1 MYVNIEDFVKYNLG
15 GTNASSTETTTSTF
29 STTEKDEPSQK
40 NATQKN
46 EPFLRVVRLLRSE
59 TCRGRLHWGK
69 AGWLE
74 SLTTHHASS
83 NDRNGNGTCFDGP
96 TEYGESWCAFT
107 CAAFR
112 YDPGDKFV
120 PAGSVFDPD
129 RNAKFNREACCGAG
143 GEYLRE
149 EPGCA
154 CAARAEPGGSCGAA
168 WY

>member
-1 MYVNIEDFVKYNLG
+1 MYVNIEDFVKYNLEARSVHPNAEGTTG
-15 GTNASSTETTTSTF
+15 GRARSTET
-29 STTEKDEPSQK
+29 TTEKDEPPVE
-40 NATQKN
+40 KN

-74 SLTTHHASS
+74 SSDHHARA
-83 NDRNGNGTCFDGP
+83 NDRDGTCFDGP
-96 TEYGESWCAFT
+96 SEYGESWCAFT

-120 PAGSVFDPD
+120 PAGSVFDPE
-129 RNAKFNREACCGAG
+129 RNAKFNREACCGAE

-154 CAARAEPGGSCGAA
+154 CAARAEPGRSCGAA

>member
-1 MYVNIEDFVKYNLG
+1 MYVNIEDFVKYNLLG
-15 GTNASSTETTTSTF
+15 GTNASSTETTTFSTF
-29 STTEKDEPSQK
+29 STTREKDEPP
-40 NATQKN
+40 QKN

-74 SLTTHHASS
+74 SFDHHASS
-83 NDRNGNGTCFDGP
+83 NDNDRNGNGTCFDGP
-96 TEYGESWCAFT
+96 TEYGESWCSFT